1 MARLKVNQI
10 SPMKRKLYDL
20 VFELTPC
27 GKIVHI
33 ILDMRIDN
41 YRDWARRDERQ
52 LAAGRRDFICI

>member
-20 VFELTPC
+20 VFELAPC
-27 GKIVHI
+27 GKTVHI
-33 ILDMRIDN
+33 ILDMRIYN

-52 LAAGRRDFICI
+52 LTAGRRDFICI